1 MIAVSG
7 FGPVASESAFEEART
22 SMRRTMLLFGLVL
35 MLGPGGGAAAQSSAE
50 GTSPRTQPTE
60 VESVDDHEHSGPS
73 VDVVSS
79 ERAYETDAATIASEG
94 GISVNAALVQIRFQD
109 AVDLFVGSLP
119 SELLNEAYAGGQMLD
134 GTSPGAILR
143 FKGDVPQAVIRALHE
158 SGLEGVVLEGGY
170 AFSHFE
176 LQRYTQEAH
185 KALVAL
191 GFTSVVSRFDT
202 ATQIV
207 ELEAVQRPEL
217 RALTGMRLAEAVR
230 QSQPVT
236 DILGPNTPPPDLV
249 IREHAADSAPLVQP
263 EHTYG
268 GAGMRDDGLFECT
281 SGFTVVNSAG
291 TEGVLTASHCE
302 GINKVDWNDT
312 SGGIVDTY
320 SAPFVDE
327 TLPEGTWGDIEWHTT
342 GHHEYGEFWAT
353 HSQKRGVFGRI
364 ANVNI
369 DVNDNVCRYGRESQN
384 QDCGTVTNTSI
395 NTSFTW
401 NGQAVT
407 TLDLVEVKDIL
418 TQGGD
423 SGGPYYLS
431 QTAWGIHQGTL
442 LTGRRAFSKVQNAE
456 FAFSVTIHLAG

>member
-1 MIAVSG
+1 MS
-7 FGPVASESAFEEART
+7 R
-22 SMRRTMLLFGLVL
+22 RRTMLLSAVVLVL
-35 MLGPGGGAAAQSSAE
+35 GSGGGAAAQSSVE
-50 GTSPRTQPTE
+50 GDSPQPPPTE
-60 VESVDDHEHSGPS
+60 VESVGHHEHTGPS

-79 ERAYETDAATIASEG
+79 ERAYQTDAATIAGEG
-94 GISVNAALVQIRFQD
+94 GISVDAALGRIRFQE
-109 AVDLFVGSLP
+109 AVDHFVGSLP
-119 SELLNEAYAGGQMLD
+119 SELLNEAYAGGQML
-134 GTSPGAILR
+134 GGESPGAILR
-143 FKGDVPQAVIRALHE
+143 FKGDVPQSVIGALEE

-170 AFSHFE
+170 DFSQFE

-185 KALVAL
+185 EGLVAL

-202 ATQIV
+202 ITQVV
-207 ELEAVQRPEL
+207 ELEVVQRPEL
-217 RALTGMRLAEAVR
+217 SDLTGLILVEAVR
-230 QSQPVT
+230 ESAPVT
-236 DILGPNTPPPDLV
+236 DILGPSAPTPELV
-249 IREHAADSAPLVQP
+249 IREHAVDSAPLVQP

-268 GAGMRDDGLFECT
+268 GAGMRDDGVFECT

-302 GINKVDWNDT
+302 GINQIDQNNT
-312 SGGIVDTY
+312 SGGVVATY

-342 GHHEYGEFWAT
+342 SHNEYGQFWAT
-353 HSQKRGVFGRI
+353 NSQKRGVSGRI

-369 DVNDNVCRYGRESQN
+369 DVNDSVCRYGRLSQN

-401 NGQAVT
+401 NGQTVT
-407 TLDLVEVKDIL
+407 TYDLVEVKDIL

-442 LTGRRAFSKVQNAE
+442 SGGRRAFSKIQNAE
-456 FAFSVTIHLAG
+456 SAFNVTIHLAG